1 MPRSA
6 IPRSPKSAG
15 WACSATS
22 GSWAR
27 STTSRTSC
35 AAPTSCCCPPRASRS
50 DSRHSRR
57 WRAGCPSW
65 PAGRAG
71 CRRSSS
77 TGKAGSSPRSA
88 PSIRW
93 SVAVSSCS
101 RTQAACSGCEPRR
114 SSGRRS
120 SRPIASYPSTKRCIR
135 KYSMGDVLR
144 LLRAHNLLV
153 AAIGVVAG
161 GWIALGEVAAPKVLF
176 FAAVAAV
183 AAPAVG
189 LVPWSLAAWL
199 HLGREMVKDL
209 DDEEGDRLLGRR
221 TLPIALGR
229 SRAAGLAALT
239 LETFVLGSLVVPWRA
254 GYRDAYFP
262 VAAIA
267 QVIVVLAAARLHRGR
282 THGVSRWLKVA
293 TVVGLTAL
301 WLGKTG

>member
-1 MPRSA
+1 
-6 IPRSPKSAG
+6 
-15 WACSATS
+15 
-22 GSWAR
+22 
-27 STTSRTSC
+27 
-35 AAPTSCCCPPRASRS
+35 
-50 DSRHSRR
+50 
-57 WRAGCPSW
+57 
-65 PAGRAG
+65 
-71 CRRSSS
+71 
-77 TGKAGSSPRSA
+77 
-88 PSIRW
+88 
-93 SVAVSSCS
+93 
-101 RTQAACSGCEPRR
+101 
-114 SSGRRS
+114 
-120 SRPIASYPSTKRCIR
+120 
-135 KYSMGDVLR
+135 MGDVLR

-161 GWIALGEVAAPKVLF
+161 GWIALGEVATPKVLV
-176 FAAVAAV
+176 FAAVAAVGFGAAGNALNDLWDVAADRVNHAAEAGGKGRRPLASGRLTRSTAEFWVFAGALVGLMAAALVNGRAVLVGLAALGVMIAYSPFLKRRGVIGNVAIAVVAGLPLYYGALAV

-293 TVVGLTAL
+293 MVVGITAL
-301 WLGKTG
+301 VLGKTM